1 MLYLLLFYVLPG
13 MLNSLLYKEDFEEMT
28 DIPDAHYGYATICCM
43 PVVNLLAFLFYI
55 IVYVCKILRKD

>member
-28 DIPDAHYGYATICCM
+28 DIPDAYYGYATICCM